1 MLTRETDL
9 IIEEIINSSCGEA
22 PDPRCRHLFFH
33 ALQGL
38 VRVAKSEQLL
48 QMRSDLELAIGDPGA
63 EAGGGVSLTA
73 GCGSGST
80 GST

>member
-1 MLTRETDL
+1 MLTRETDI

-48 QMRSDLELAIGDPGA
+48 QMRSDVDLAIGSPA
-63 EAGGGVSLTA
+63 GGVSLTA

-80 GST
+80 GPT